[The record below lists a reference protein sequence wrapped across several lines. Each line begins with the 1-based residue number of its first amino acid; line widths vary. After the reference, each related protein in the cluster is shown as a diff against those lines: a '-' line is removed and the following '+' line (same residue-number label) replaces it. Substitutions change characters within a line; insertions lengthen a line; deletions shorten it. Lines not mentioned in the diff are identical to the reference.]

1 MTAGGGRWPL
11 VVVLLVWL
19 MMMGLLLV
27 SGLGL
32 QLNYNFYSHIPFPR
46 LFVYLCTTLYFCNFN

>member
-1 MTAGGGRWPL
+1 
-11 VVVLLVWL
+11 L